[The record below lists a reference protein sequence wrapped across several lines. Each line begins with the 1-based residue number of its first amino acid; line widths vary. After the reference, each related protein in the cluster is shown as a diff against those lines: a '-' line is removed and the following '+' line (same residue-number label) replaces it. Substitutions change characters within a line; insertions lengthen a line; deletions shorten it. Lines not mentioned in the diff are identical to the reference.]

1 MSMADN
7 SNETE
12 QLQSRTE
19 ILDRLK
25 TSLVNPDTRFK
36 VPELEVARIAGPEPV
51 TDVDTASNLPAL
63 FGTMLDIV
71 GGSHEILD
79 NIDTVPNAV
88 IRHFENLRNTR
99 TEDLLSFDRIL
110 SWDPDLLGIPK
121 LGDALSGAGIRLTVP
136 PDLGE
141 FECREDASSIA
152 VGITGTDAAL
162 ASTGTLVLGTGPG
175 RSRAASLLPLHHIVL
190 VSTSRIHPTI
200 EAWMATVREEGRLNE
215 TFRTG
220 NQCTLVT
227 GPSKSADIELTLTL
241 GVHGP
246 RTVHAIVYQDEI
258 ASGTEFLPD

>member
-1 MSMADN
+1 MSMAGN
-7 SNETE
+7 GKETE
-12 QLQSRTE
+12 QLQARTE

-25 TSLVNPDTRFK
+25 ASLVNPDTRFK
-36 VPELEVARIAGPEPV
+36 VPELEVARITGPDPV
-51 TDVDTASNLPAL
+51 TDVGTASNLPSL
-63 FGTMLDIV
+63 FGNMLDIV

-79 NIDTVPNAV
+79 DVDTVPSAV
-88 IRHFENLRNTR
+88 IRHFENLRDTR
-99 TEDLLSFDRIL
+99 TENHLSFDRIL
-110 SWDPDLLGIPK
+110 GWAPDILGIPK
-121 LGDALSGAGIRLTVP
+121 LGDALSGAGISLTVP
-136 PDLGE
+136 PDLNE

-200 EAWMATVREEGRLNE
+200 EAWMAAVREEGRLNE
-215 TFRTG
+215 TLRTG
-220 NQCTLVT
+220 SQFMLVT

-246 RTVHAIVYQDEI
+246 QTVHAIVYGDER
-258 ASGTEFLPD
+258 ASGTELLPD